1 MVCKNIS
8 IDAGRPA
15 ARAFTLIELLVWM
28 GVASLVLVAL
38 LATSAFAGRSFF
50 ALANYAELETKSRIA
65 LDQLSRDIRQM
76 EYLTNFGTTFIS
88 SPHTASSIVTNSIS
102 LAPTPGAGS
111 NAWIRYTF
119 NPFTKTLTRSSNNT
133 HRVILKGC
141 DYLNFGLFQRNQVS
155 GQFQPIP
162 TVNPSEVKLIEVQWV
177 CSRTMLAEVGVRTNS
192 ESVQSAKFV
201 IRRQ

>member
-1 MVCKNIS
+1 MVFKDTS

-15 ARAFTLIELLVWM
+15 AAAFTLVELLAWL
-28 GVASLVLVAL
+28 GVSSFVLLAL
-38 LATSAFAGRSFF
+38 LLTSAFAGRSFF
-50 ALANYAELETKSRIA
+50 AMANYAELESKSRTA

-76 EYLTNFGTTFIS
+76 EYLTNFSTIAIS
-88 SPHTASSIVTNSIS
+88 SPHTAASTVTNGIS
-102 LAPTPGAGS
+102 LAPFPGATS
-111 NAWIRYTF
+111 NNWIRYSF
-119 NPFTKTLTRSSNNT
+119 NPFAKTLTRSSNNT
-133 HRVILKGC
+133 SRIILKNC

-162 TVNPSEVKLIEVQWV
+162 TTTPGEVKLIEVQWV

>member
-1 MVCKNIS
+1 MDCKNIS
-8 IDAGRPA
+8 TERLRPA
-15 ARAFTLIELLVWM
+15 RLL
-28 GVASLVLVAL
+28 
-38 LATSAFAGRSFF
+38 TSAFAGRSFF
-50 ALANYAELETKSRIA
+50 AMANYAELESKSRTA

-88 SPHTASSIVTNSIS
+88 SPHTASSTVTNRIF
-102 LAPTPGAGS
+102 LAPSVGAAS
-111 NAWIRYTF
+111 NTWIRYTF
-119 NPFTKTLTRSSNNT
+119 DPFGKTLTRSINNS
-133 HRVILKGC
+133 HQVLLRGC

-155 GQFQPIP
+155 GQFQPIA
-162 TVNPSEVKLIEVQWV
+162 TTNPREVKLIEVQWV